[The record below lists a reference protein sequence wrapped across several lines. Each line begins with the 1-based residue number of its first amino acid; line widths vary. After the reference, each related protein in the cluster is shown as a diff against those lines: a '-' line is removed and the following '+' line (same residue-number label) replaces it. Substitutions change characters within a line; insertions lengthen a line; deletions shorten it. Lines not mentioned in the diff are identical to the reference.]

1 MTNYEDYN
9 EIVLEALK
17 MYKNSIKE
25 TDVWMYDT
33 ENKIDKIIEHLNKQ

>member
-1 MTNYEDYN
+1 MNNYQDYN

-33 ENKIDKIIEHLNKQ
+33 ENKIDKIIEHLNK

>member
-1 MTNYEDYN
+1 MTNYEEYN

-33 ENKIDKIIEHLNKQ
+33 ENKIDKIIEHLNK

>member
-1 MTNYEDYN
+1 MNNYQDYN

-33 ENKIDKIIEHLNKQ
+33 ESKIDKIIEHLNK

>member
-1 MTNYEDYN
+1 MNNYQDYN

-17 MYKNSIKE
+17 MYKSSIKE

-33 ENKIDKIIEHLNKQ
+33 ENKIDKIIQHLNK

>member
-1 MTNYEDYN
+1 MTNYEEYN

-25 TDVWMYDT
+25 TDVWHYDT
-33 ENKIDKIIEHLNKQ
+33 ERKIDNIIKYLLK

>member
-33 ENKIDKIIEHLNKQ
+33 ENKIDKIIEHLNK